1 MEQARPSLGRWPTG
15 LTASAFAW
23 GVTLMGAAILLPVS
37 GSESSSASVSSSG
50 GHLATA
56 THSATSTLL
65 QANGYWVLI
74 PTGIPALI
82 AAIVWMA
89 LRRRRSHGS
98 RTSGYLV
105 WSSIGL
111 LAAFC
116 LLAILSIGVFV
127 IPVAV
132 ALAVAASLT
141 PAGAPLGAGRGTA
154 IGHPCA

>member
-1 MEQARPSLGRWPTG
+1 MH
-15 LTASAFAW
+15 
-23 GVTLMGAAILLPVS
+23 
-37 GSESSSASVSSSG
+37 SE
-50 GHLATA
+50 
-56 THSATSTLL
+56 TSTLV
-65 QANGYWVLI
+65 QDNGYWVLI
-74 PTGIPALI
+74 PVAVPVLL
-82 AAIVWMA
+82 AAVVWMA

-98 RTSGYLV
+98 RASGYLA

-141 PAGAPLGAGRGTA
+141 PAGPPAGAGRGTA
-154 IGHPCA
+154 